1 MHMAKPNND
10 STWIIL
16 EDQFLPERMQY
27 YETIFTL
34 GNGYLG
40 TRGALEENYRL
51 RKPATYIAG
60 LFDAAPNEV
69 TELANAADWVS
80 IELEL
85 AGERFDLEKGQ
96 VLAYQRRL
104 DLKHGIL
111 YRDLR
116 WQSPLGRV
124 TKLSYQRFV
133 SMEDQHLMGIRVAI
147 TPENYRG
154 TIKVVSVLNGQATN
168 DGTQHFKA
176 VEECTFGDRGIYL
189 ISETYQTHHI
199 LAVAASHLVKGK
211 LVNENFFNRRRLIGY
226 EAQFAGETD
235 QTLTFEKL
243 VTIYT
248 SRDLGGTEPKTPA
261 EKTEKVKALTLGE
274 NLGAAIQGFD
284 ALLAAHVQA
293 WAALWLKADIQI
305 EGDNFAQKAIRFA
318 NFHLIQMAPRH
329 DYRVSI
335 AAKGL
340 TGEGYRGHVFW
351 DTEIFILPFFIYTF
365 PEEARNLL
373 LYRHHTLP
381 GVLKKAKEN
390 GYEGAMYAWESADT
404 GEETTPKFGGL
415 DLKTRKPVRIW
426 CGELEQHISADI
438 PYAVWHYYQATGD
451 WDFLENY
458 GAEIICQ
465 TARFWA
471 SRVEYDPEDDCYE
484 IKNVIGPDEY
494 SENVNNNYF
503 TNAMAQWTLRKG
515 LAVYALLQEKGKA
528 EELAAKI
535 GLNGEELAN
544 WRIIADK
551 MRLRRI
557 NELVLLQFDGFLQ
570 QKAVDLAAYRH
581 NPDGFFKDFSWE
593 QITSTQVLKQAD
605 VIMLLYLLGDQYT
618 KEEKVANWD
627 FYEPKTL
634 HHSSLS
640 PAIHAIFATEIGR
653 SDEAFRYF
661 VDAAEIDLNNKLS
674 NSEAGLHAATQ
685 GGIWQAVVNGF
696 GGVRLRDGQLQITPS
711 LPEHWEKISFQLTYQ
726 GVPLQ
731 ITITKE
737 QVELE
742 VLAKA
747 FTPITIG
754 LFDQTVTLIPER
766 ASLSV
771 PVPKA
776 SLS

>member
-1 MHMAKPNND
+1 MYKAKSNNE
-10 STWIIL
+10 STWIIR
-16 EDQFLPERMQY
+16 EDQFVPEQMQY
-27 YETIFTL
+27 YETIFSL

-40 TRGALEENYRL
+40 TRGAFEENYRL

-69 TELANAADWVS
+69 TELPNAPDWVS

-85 AGERFDLEKGQ
+85 AGERFDLEKGD
-96 VLAYQRRL
+96 VLAYQRSL
-104 DLKHGIL
+104 DLKQGIL
-111 YRDLR
+111 CRNLR
-116 WQSPLGRV
+116 WQSPQGRV
-124 TKLSYQRFV
+124 TKLSYKRFV
-133 SMEDQHLMGIRVAI
+133 SMKNQHLMGIRVSI
-147 TPENYRG
+147 TPENYHG
-154 TIKVVSVLNGQATN
+154 TIKVISVLNGQVTN
-168 DGTQHFKA
+168 EGTQHFKA

-189 ISETYQTHHI
+189 VSETYQAQHI
-199 LAVAASHLVKGK
+199 LAVAASHQVKGR
-211 LVNENFFNRRRLIGY
+211 LINENFFNQRRLIGY
-226 EAQFAGETD
+226 EAQLAGETG

-248 SRDLGGTEPKTPA
+248 SRDLDGTVPKAPT
-261 EKTEKVKALTLGE
+261 EKTEKVKALALGE

-284 ALLAAHVQA
+284 SHLAAHVQA
-293 WAALWLKADIQI
+293 WADLWLKADIEI
-305 EGDNFAQKAIRFA
+305 EGDDFAQRAIRFA
-318 NFHLIQMAPRH
+318 NFHLIQMAPWH

-365 PEEARNLL
+365 PEVARNLL
-373 LYRHHTLP
+373 MYRYHTLP
-381 GVLKKAKEN
+381 GALKKAKEN

-438 PYAVWHYYQATGD
+438 PYAVWYYYQATGD
-451 WDFLENY
+451 WGFLANY

-471 SRVEYDPEDDCYE
+471 SRVEYVPEDDCYE
-484 IKNVIGPDEY
+484 INKVMGPDEY
-494 SENVNNNYF
+494 SEFVNNNYF

-515 LAVYALLQEKGKA
+515 LEVYALLQEKGKA
-528 EELAAKI
+528 AELAAKI
-535 GLNGEELAN
+535 GLTREELVK
-544 WRIIADK
+544 WRIVADK
-551 MRLRRI
+551 MRLRRL
-557 NELVLLQFDGFLQ
+557 NDLVLLQFDDFLQ
-570 QKAVDLAAYRH
+570 QKEVDLSVYRH
-581 NPDGFFKDFSWE
+581 NPDAFFKDFSWE

-605 VIMLLYLLGDQYT
+605 VIMLLYLLSDQYT
-618 KEEKVANWD
+618 KAEKIANWE

-653 SDEAFRYF
+653 KEEAFRYF
-661 VDAAEIDLNNKLS
+661 VDAAEIDLNNKLR

-696 GGVRLRDGQLQITPS
+696 GGVRLKDGRLQIVPS
-711 LPEHWEKISFQLTYQ
+711 LPEQWEKVIFQITYQ
-726 GVPLQ
+726 AVPLR
-731 ITITKE
+731 ITVTNE
-737 QVELE
+737 QVDLE
-742 VLAKA
+742 VLAKE
-747 FTPITIG
+747 FTPLTIG
-754 LFDQTVTLIPER
+754 LCDQTVTLER
-766 ASLSV
+766 ERSSLSI
-771 PVPKA
+771 PMPKA
-776 SLS
+776 GLS